1 MGNLQEEIMAIPL
14 RVALL
19 ALAGVLAP
27 ATYAASKGPGP
38 VDRAVEAMGGEA
50 ALGQLKTVAIRG
62 SNVVY
67 EIESSLKPGKEA
79 ESRQGSESKF
89 FVQRD
94 LTSGNARIDWERK
107 VVRTPKPLLQNY
119 SEIMTDGL
127 GYVSGIDSAA
137 RTQFS
142 VKSNPPGHPMS
153 GARAAVTMRELTRQS
168 PRLVLDM
175 KANPKAV
182 KAISAQTV
190 DGKKLPAVQYDVR
203 DWSFIVMFDPE
214 SGLPARVRTRDPD
227 PIQGDSNYDLVLADW
242 RPVGGAKMAHS
253 LTYKLNERD
262 LVVTKYEQVTPNP
275 ALAAGLFEIPI
286 TARAIAVRAAMG
298 NVPYQWMIRRG
309 YWGNLLDSD
318 EVGWDP
324 AAMAEPNLVDIA
336 PGVSMSQGTSANS
349 VVVEM
354 DKYLVVF
361 DAPYHERFSE
371 WMIQASKKRYPG
383 KPIKYLIQSHH
394 HWDHASGA
402 RTYVAEGAT
411 VVVGKGGKAHFARMF
426 AAPGTALN
434 DRLYRQPRKA
444 SIIEVDGKH
453 VIKDG
458 KREVHAYLIES
469 EHATATLLSYVPDA
483 KVGFIVDIWSN
494 NAPLPPKPTAGH
506 REVVAGVK
514 KWGITPELFAH
525 GHGSPA
531 PYSQLAKL
539 VGN

>member
-1 MGNLQEEIMAIPL
+1 MALPL
-14 RVALL
+14 RVVLLLL
-19 ALAGVLAP
+19 AGLFAS
-27 ATYAASKGPGP
+27 AASAASSKAPGP
-38 VDRAVEAMGGEA
+38 VNRAVEAMGGEA
-50 ALGQLKTVAIRG
+50 ALSQLKTVSIRG
-62 SNVVY
+62 SDSQW
-67 EIESSLKPGKEA
+67 ELESSLTPGKAA
-79 ESRQGSESKF
+79 EERQGAESKF
-89 FVQRD
+89 HIQRD

-119 SEIMTDGL
+119 SEIMSDGI
-127 GYVSGIDSAA
+127 GYVSGIDSTT

-153 GARAAVTMRELTRQS
+153 GARAAVTLRELTRQS
-168 PRLVLDM
+168 PLLVLDM
-175 KANPKAV
+175 KNNPKSV
-182 KAISAQTV
+182 KAIAAQTV

-203 DWSFIVMFDPE
+203 NWSFIVMFDPE
-214 SGLPARVRTRDPD
+214 TGLPARIRTRDGD

-242 RPVGGAKMAHS
+242 RPVGGAKVAHS

-262 LVVTKYEQVTPNP
+262 MVRTKYDQVTPNP
-275 ALAAGLFEIPI
+275 TLAASLFEIPI
-286 TARAIAVRAAMG
+286 TARAIAVRAALG
-298 NVPYQWMIRRG
+298 NVPYQWVIRRG

-324 AAMAEPNLVDIA
+324 GAMAEPNLVDIA

-361 DAPYHERFSE
+361 DAPFHERFSE
-371 WMIQASKKRYPG
+371 WMIQASKKRYGG
-383 KPIKYLIQSHH
+383 KPVKYLIQSHH

-411 VVVGKGGKAHFARMF
+411 VIAGKGAKEHYARMF
-426 AAPGTALN
+426 SASNAGLN
-434 DRLYRQPRKA
+434 DRLHRNPRKA
-444 SIIEVDGKH
+444 SIIEVQDKY
-453 VIKDG
+453 VLKDG

-469 EHATATLLSYVPDA
+469 AHSVATLLSYVPDA
-483 KVGFIVDIWSN
+483 KLGFIVDIWSTT
-494 NAPLPPKPTAGH
+494 APLPPKPTAGH

-514 KWGITPELFAH
+514 KWGLTPELFAH